1 MKKIQFQYRKTPENI
16 TNREAIVLSKPT
28 DNYFT
33 IDMTELDSVQ
43 RQKLEKGLEEYDNKL
58 NDLFSLR
65 TKWLRDSGFGS
76 NFRNFNKDKMSLVI

>member
-43 RQKLEKGLEEYDNKL
+43 RQKLEKGLEEYDKKL

-65 TKWLRDSGFGS
+65 IKWLRDSGFGS

>member
-43 RQKLEKGLEEYDNKL
+43 RQKLEKGLEEYDKKL